1 MQAERFISFLR
12 SPCFFLALGLFIR
25 APALWF
31 PIEEGLRNAQTACL
45 TANMIAEGKL
55 RLDPVAPWRG
65 DLQARLVQELPIY
78 NLLVLALTSIVGVPL
93 DLAGRL
99 VSLLFWGLGFLWLQA
114 LWRLSLPA
122 TARPWANL
130 LFVLAPMGWYLSTA
144 FMPETLV
151 QFLSL
156 AFILLGL
163 HYAARPT
170 WQNLA
175 GSTLVGLLGLLVKFP
190 AFVHLGLFFV
200 LVVADRQGWRALCKP
215 ALGGAGL
222 FIVIALLG
230 WSRYVDAVNSSFF
243 PDWRGWENLRGFL
256 RPEMSRLSF
265 GFWAPFTA
273 YNLAFVLPAV
283 AAPFA
288 GVGLVAM
295 VRQRSDFQSRI
306 WLYLLLS
313 LLGSWLVWAKGA
325 AAQNYYNL
333 PNLPVFCALF
343 GGGVAASWKKL
354 SWSPRGAMAVKLG
367 FTLLLFTWAA
377 GGYAYLAR
385 PDRTT
390 LEAATWI
397 KAHSGGKDLII
408 FQPRHMAS
416 VLDYEH
422 QPLLSH
428 ASSRRTWVW
437 TRSTPEWEKQRAS
450 NSSAWLV
457 VTHPPARLAWLERLR
472 RFFKGNPR
480 PAPSSLAEDKAG
492 QWIAASRGESFTI
505 YRRNPV
511 SDQRG
516 QEPEG
521 RNPAPPATDP

>member
-1 MQAERFISFLR
+1 MAAKSFFATASSFPIL
-12 SPCFFLALGLFIR
+12 LALGILMR
-25 APALWF
+25 APALWH
-31 PIEEGLRNAQTACL
+31 PVEEGQRNAQTACL
-45 TANMIAEGKL
+45 TANMIEEGNL

-78 NLLVLALTSIVGVPL
+78 NLLVLALTSILRVPL

-99 VSLLFWGLGFLWLQA
+99 VSLFFWGLGFLLLQV
-114 LWRLSLPA
+114 LWRLSLPLA
-122 TARPWANL
+122 SRPWANL
-130 LFVLAPMGWYLSTA
+130 LFVLAPMSWYLSTA

-163 HYAARPT
+163 QYAARPT
-170 WQNLA
+170 CQNLA
-175 GSTLVGLLGLLVKFP
+175 GCTLVGVLGLLVKFP
-190 AFVHLGLFFV
+190 AFIHLGLFFL
-200 LVVADRQGWRALCKP
+200 LVVADRQGWRALFKP
-215 ALGGAGL
+215 ALGGGGL
-222 FIVIALLG
+222 VIVIALLG
-230 WSRYVDAVNSSFF
+230 WSRYVDAVNSLFF

-265 GFWAPFTA
+265 GFWAPLTA
-273 YNLAFVLPAV
+273 YNLTYVLPVV

-295 VRQRSDFQSRI
+295 VRRRSDFQCRI

-343 GGGVAASWKKL
+343 GGGVAAFWEKL
-354 SWSPRGAMAVKLG
+354 SWHPRGAMAAKLG
-367 FTLLLFTWAA
+367 FTLLLFAWAA
-377 GGYAYLAR
+377 GGHAYLAR
-385 PDRTT
+385 PDHTT
-390 LEAATWI
+390 LKAASWI
-397 KAHSGGKDLII
+397 RANSKEMDLVIY
-408 FQPRHMAS
+408 QPRHMAS
-416 VLDYEH
+416 VWDYEH
-422 QPLLSH
+422 QPLLSY

-450 NSSAWLV
+450 TSSAWLV
-457 VTHPPARLAWLERLR
+457 VTHPPARLARLERLR
-472 RFFKGNPR
+472 RFFKGDPR
-480 PAPSSLAEDKAG
+480 PAPTSLAEDEAD

-505 YRRNPV
+505 YRRNLVP
-511 SDQRG
+511 G
-516 QEPEG
+516 QG
-521 RNPAPPATDP
+521 GH